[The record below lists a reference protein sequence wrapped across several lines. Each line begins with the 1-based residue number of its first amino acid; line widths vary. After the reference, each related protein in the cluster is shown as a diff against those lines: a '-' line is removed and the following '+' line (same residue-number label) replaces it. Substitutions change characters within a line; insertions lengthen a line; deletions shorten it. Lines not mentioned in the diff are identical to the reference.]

1 MVEKISRS
9 EQKRRYKQI
18 EDMARELVELSN
30 NALKKFPGSLE
41 IKEEIVVIRGLKAG
55 ARKRQVKYLA
65 KLLRS
70 SSVDEMYDFLAT
82 VKGSKLKKK
91 SLFHEA
97 ERLRDMMINE
107 ALEEYQYCLK
117 NNLEWEPNR
126 QSDVIDQVMSNYKS
140 LDANVVQK
148 LVYQYVKTRNKVYYR
163 ELFRMTMA
171 AIEQDEIRK
180 RAATR

>member
-18 EDMARELVELSN
+18 ENMARELVELSN
-30 NALKKFPGSLE
+30 NALKKFPGSDE
-41 IKEEIVVIRGLKAG
+41 IKEEIVTIRGLKAG
-55 ARKRQVKYLA
+55 ARKRQIKYLT

-70 SSVDEMYDFLAT
+70 SSVDELYDFLT
-82 VKGSKLKKK
+82 SLKGSKLKEK

-97 ERLRDMMINE
+97 ERLRDAMINE
-107 ALEEYQYCLK
+107 AMEDHQFCKK
-117 NNLEWEPNR
+117 NNIQWEPNR
-126 QSDVIDQVMSNYKS
+126 QSDAIDQVTSSYTS

-148 LVYQYVKTRNKVYYR
+148 LVYQYVKTRNKVHYR

-171 AIEQDEIRK
+171 AIEQEEIRK
-180 RAATR
+180 RSAAH